1 MSAVV
6 RRKRVYDRPAAG
18 DGVRVLVERLWPRGV
33 SKDAAAIDLWL
44 KAIAPS
50 DGLRRWYAH
59 DAERFDEFRNRYCD
73 ELDHNREAVD
83 GLLELAAR
91 SPITLVYAA
100 RERPGNGAQV
110 LQDYLQRQLR
120 GR

>member
-91 SPITLVYAA
+91 SLNPDQAHALAA
-100 RERPGNGAQV
+100 ERFAS
-110 LQDYLQRQLR
+110 LQIHAPPS
-120 GR
+120 